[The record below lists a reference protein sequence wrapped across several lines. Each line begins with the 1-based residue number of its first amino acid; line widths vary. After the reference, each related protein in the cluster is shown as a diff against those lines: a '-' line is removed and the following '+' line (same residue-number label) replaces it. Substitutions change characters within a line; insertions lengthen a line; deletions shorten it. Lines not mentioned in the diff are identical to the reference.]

1 MAGREYTLSI
11 KLPHDL
17 AEELERLANESDRSE
32 SSVVRGAVIEFLED
46 SLDYRSAAAVLE
58 RDKDQPNL
66 TLEEAKRELGL
77 EG

>member
-17 AEELERLANESDRSE
+17 AEELERLTNESDRSE

-58 RDKDQPNL
+58 LRQGSAQPHARRG
-66 TLEEAKRELGL
+66 EAGART
-77 EG
+77 